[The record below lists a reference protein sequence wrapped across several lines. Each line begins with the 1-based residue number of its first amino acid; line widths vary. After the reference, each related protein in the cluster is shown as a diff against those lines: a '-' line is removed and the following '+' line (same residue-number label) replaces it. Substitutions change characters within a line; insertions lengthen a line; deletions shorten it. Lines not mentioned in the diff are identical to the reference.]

1 LAVTR
6 LKRLLH
12 AFLIPTDVPKGPEW
26 LRRIQVVTESDMDTN
41 RVFDRAEE
49 LSDEGTLAD
58 SGLATNQDNSSA
70 RFVKTLEKLRQ
81 QRKLKIPL

>member
-1 LAVTR
+1 
-6 LKRLLH
+6 
-12 AFLIPTDVPKGPEW
+12 
-26 LRRIQVVTESDMDTN
+26 MDTN